1 VALVVTVT
9 APATTTATP
18 ASGGAR
24 LALLGFLAAT
34 LAVHGVVAWLS
45 PLQGDDWR
53 QLLWSPGDGGW
64 LAGHAQLADA
74 CGYLIARSTVLH
86 AIASPIAGVVMIL
99 GVFTLGARRLPD
111 PGRWRDVLGV
121 ALVSSMIWIALPRA
135 GVMWF
140 HRPYVAAQMF
150 GAALVVWFV
159 AAYRCRWRL
168 GGRAGGAAMF
178 AIGLIAG
185 TTTRQLVV
193 MAVVGAA
200 IATGRTPRAAR
211 RGWMLPG
218 LTGLVLGAAAS
229 VWRAPWAEVGRV
241 LGRFEPTLVAL
252 GPLVRAG
259 GQLIAL
265 IALLVLATLVCAS
278 RRALT
283 APRVPDAADAAA
295 PHETSTGAPVVTAR
309 DVGSPVVTAPDAPDA
324 GEALAWF
331 GAWLGLGVAA
341 LLGPRS
347 TEATQLP
354 AVIALCAGGLPW
366 LSWLAR
372 IRIVR
377 RALVGLVVGVHL
389 VAWAVALSTYAAFA
403 AELTDRMAAIAATP
417 VDGVAIVRPYSQ
429 IVPTYWWFG
438 EDWSEAGLREALA
451 RERWGLAGIELAPAF
466 RQLERGADLSL
477 VLEVE
482 GVAGDQLQA
491 ARPPRRWARELAP
504 ARRQF
509 AALIGRLRAITGRQV
524 RARLRVTDVELA
536 GRAPRPI
543 LAAWADGAA
552 VIAPEVWRSAPDATS
567 QTTVTVAPSLAAAF
581 DEAWA
586 VGPDGARPVRCTTG
600 RCVAQLLRAERTVIV
615 LCNAERCLAADAW
628 VPHF

>member
-1 VALVVTVT
+1 VAPVVTVT
-9 APATTTATP
+9 APAPTTATP

-24 LALLGFLAAT
+24 LAFLGFLAAT

-74 CGYLIARSTVLH
+74 CGYLIARSTVVH

-178 AIGLIAG
+178 AIGLVAG

-193 MAVVGAA
+193 MAVVGVA

-218 LTGLVLGAAAS
+218 LVGLVLGAAAS
-229 VWRAPWAEVGRV
+229 VVHAPWAEVGRV

-252 GPLVRAG
+252 GPLMRAG

-265 IALLVLATLVCAS
+265 IALLVLATLVRAS
-278 RRALT
+278 RRAPT
-283 APRVPDAADAAA
+283 APQVPDAAAPDDAWRA
-295 PHETSTGAPVVTAR
+295 
-309 DVGSPVVTAPDAPDA
+309 DAPDA
-324 GEALAWF
+324 GEALGWF

-354 AVIALCAGGLPW
+354 AAIALCAGALPW

-372 IRIVR
+372 LRIVR
-377 RALVGLVVGVHL
+377 RALVALVVGVHL
-389 VAWAVALSTYAAFA
+389 VAWAVALATYAAFA
-403 AELTDRMAAIAATP
+403 TELTDRMAAIAATP
-417 VDGVAIVRPYSQ
+417 ADGVAIVRPYSQ

-451 RERWGLAGIELAPAF
+451 RERWGLAGIELAPGF
-466 RQLERGADLSL
+466 RQLERGADLAL

-482 GVAGDQLQA
+482 GVSGDQLQA

-509 AALIGRLRAITGRQV
+509 AALIDRLRAITGRQV

-552 VIAPEVWRSAPDATS
+552 VVAPEVARSAPDATS
-567 QTTVTVAPSLAAAF
+567 QTTVTVAPSLGATF
-581 DEAWA
+581 GEAWA

-600 RCVAQLLRAERTVIV
+600 RCVVQLLRAERTVIV